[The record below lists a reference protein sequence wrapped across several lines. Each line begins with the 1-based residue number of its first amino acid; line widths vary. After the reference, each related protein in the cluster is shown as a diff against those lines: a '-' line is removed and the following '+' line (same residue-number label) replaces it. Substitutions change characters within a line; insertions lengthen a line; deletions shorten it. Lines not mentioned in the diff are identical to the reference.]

1 MQLRS
6 KTNCN
11 THSLLL
17 TSLYLLCSLAKHLLR
32 IKVLIVDDH
41 ALVRM
46 GIRRL
51 LDDLPDMIV
60 VAEAENGE
68 VALALVKKHHPDVV
82 LLDMKMPGI
91 DGWEVTRRLK
101 KSNPDIKIIAV
112 TSMNVEPLP
121 IRVLQLGAMGFLTKE
136 SGAEEMA
143 DAIRKVFKGERYLSA
158 VIAQKMAIS
167 SLQESQESPFA
178 CLTERET
185 QVMLMITRGL
195 NMQDMVDRLFLSGK
209 TINGYR
215 YRMFEK
221 LGIKN
226 DVELTYLAMKHNV
239 IERPIDSLHD
249 NND

>member
-1 MQLRS
+1 M
-6 KTNCN
+6 
-11 THSLLL
+11 
-17 TSLYLLCSLAKHLLR
+17 

-51 LDDLPDMIV
+51 LDDHPDMEV
-60 VAEAENGE
+60 VADAESGE
-68 VALALVKKHHPDVV
+68 QALVLVKSHKPDVV

-101 KSNPDIKIIAV
+101 KSNPQVKVIAV
-112 TSMNVEPLP
+112 TAMCAEPLP
-121 IRVLQLGAMGFLTKE
+121 TRVLQLGAMGYLTKE

-143 DAIRKVFKGERYLSA
+143 AAIRKVARGEKYLSA
-158 VIAQKMAIS
+158 EIAQKMAIN
-167 SLQESQESPFA
+167 SLEAVQESPFDS
-178 CLTERET
+178 LSEREM
-185 QVMLMITRGL
+185 QVMLMITSGL
-195 NMQDMVDRLFLSGK
+195 TVQDIADRLFLSSK

-226 DVELTYLAMKHNV
+226 DVELTFLAMKHRV
-239 IERPIDSLHD
+239 IEQPNDALHNEGSD
-249 NND
+249 